1 MAFSEQKA
9 KRIAEKYCTNDDERG
24 LDTSFANVCSFL
36 HENMA
41 YFSWR
46 SKKDCPSLENDEGLD
61 AIAAKYFAGFRKP
74 DFPSTP
80 GTVPDDMVSIVMMV
94 AFGTSRKNCERIR
107 IEHQQMMAAENCVGA
122 LLERYLDSV
131 LRPEGWHWCCGSLVK
146 AVDFLKRNK
155 KGKWQILQIKNRDNS
170 ENSSSSAI
178 RDGKPIEKWFRTFS
192 RTGATNWDNLPPL
205 MQGYN
210 LNEDGFGNF
219 VCTYLAKEKAK
230 RLTGR

>member
-1 MAFSEQKA
+1 MFQ
-9 KRIAEKYCTNDDERG
+9 T
-24 LDTSFANVCSFL
+24 CSFL
-36 HENMA
+36 HENKA

-46 SKKDCPSLENDEGLD
+46 SKKDRPSLDNEQGLE
-61 AIAAKYFAGFRKP
+61 ALAEKYFTGYRKS
-74 DFPSTP
+74 DFPKMP
-80 GTVPDDMVSIVMMV
+80 ETVPDDMVSIVMMA
-94 AFGTSRKNCERIR
+94 AFSTRKEDCEKLRKD
-107 IEHQQMMAAENCVGA
+107 HQKMMAAENCVGA

-131 LRPEGWHWCCGSLVK
+131 LRQNGWHWCCGSVVK

-192 RTGATNWDNLPPL
+192 RTGETNWDNLPPL
-205 MQGYN
+205 MKGYN

-230 RLTGR
+230 Q